1 MTDPVHY
8 VTVTAPDGEVIG
20 YAWAGP
26 GPGDDDVEWITRRAS
41 SSSAYDAGMEWYGRV
56 REARERGLTPLGVL
70 SLLSHEP
77 GVGPVTEAADADAVE
92 ELARVVTPADDQRLL
107 AQLDRADAEAW
118 RELAEA
124 FDALT
129 DEDRDVEWG
138 GGQKS
143 PTGAI
148 HVPFPKYSKGVF
160 RAVDALRGVGAVTP
174 EHRWMDNPVP
184 TLPREGGL
192 RPADAVRVAT
202 AVVRG
207 EKFCDGT
214 IDNAL
219 KSGLL
224 DAVADSLRAWYT
236 DPRAA
241 EPVQSAEPAQFV
253 DPERPAEPA
262 RTADSAQ
269 PAESVQPAR
278 PTKSVQP
285 ARPAE
290 PAQPPSDAPH
300 DRGRNRRLPHP
311 DLPEPPDPSLPMCRF
326 CGGSPAVDVA
336 FRAHR
341 GLVVLMGFRRT
352 DGPMCMTCGLA
363 VYRALTTHTLAWGWW
378 SPLSLFVF
386 APLTLVR
393 NVLAVRKV
401 KKLPAPGPGTLGPR
415 YDPGVPVR
423 RRPRAYIALIPV
435 LWVLFM
441 IVTGLSGGV

>member
-1 MTDPVHY
+1 MTNPVHY
-8 VTVTAPDGEVIG
+8 ITVTALDGEVIG
-20 YAWAGP
+20 YAWAEAGA
-26 GPGDDDVEWITRRAS
+26 DDVDWIMRRAS
-41 SSSAYDAGMEWYGRV
+41 SVSAYEASTEWYNRI

-70 SLLSHEP
+70 HLLSHEP
-77 GVGPVTEAADADAVE
+77 GVGPVTEAADAAAVE

-107 AQLDRADAEAW
+107 AQLDRDDAEAW

-143 PTGAI
+143 PSGAI
-148 HVPFPKYSKGVF
+148 HVPFPKYSKGVC

-184 TLPREGGL
+184 TLPAEGGL
-192 RPADAVRVAT
+192 RPADAVRAAT

-214 IDNAL
+214 IDEAL

-241 EPVQSAEPAQFV
+241 EPAQFV
-253 DPERPAEPA
+253 DPARP
-262 RTADSAQ
+262 ADSAQ
-269 PAESVQPAR
+269 PAE
-278 PTKSVQP
+278 P

-300 DRGRNRRLPHP
+300 DSGRNRRLPQA
-311 DLPEPPDPSLPMCRF
+311 DLPEAPDPSLPMCRF
-326 CGGSPAVDVA
+326 CGGSPAADVA

-341 GLVVLMGFRRT
+341 GLVVLMGFRKT

-393 NVLAVRKV
+393 NVLAVRRV
-401 KKLPAPGPGTLGPR
+401 KALPAPGPGTLGPR

-441 IVTGLSGGV
+441 IVTGLSCGV

>member
-1 MTDPVHY
+1 MTNPVHY
-8 VTVTAPDGEVIG
+8 ITVTAPDGEVIG
-20 YAWAGP
+20 YAWAAV
-26 GPGDDDVEWITRRAS
+26 DADDVEWINRRAS
-41 SSSAYDAGMEWYGRV
+41 SSSAYDAGTEWYGRI

-70 SLLSHEP
+70 NLLSHEP
-77 GVGPVTEAADADAVE
+77 GVGPVTEAAGADAVE

-107 AQLDRADAEAW
+107 AQLDRDDAEAW

-143 PTGAI
+143 PSGAI
-148 HVPFPKYSKGVF
+148 HVPFPMYSEGVY
-160 RAVDALRGVGAVTP
+160 RAVHALQGVGAVTS
-174 EHRWMDNPVP
+174 EHRWMDNPMP
-184 TLPREGGL
+184 TLPPEGGL
-192 RPADAVRVAT
+192 RPADAVRAAT

-214 IDNAL
+214 IDEAL

-224 DAVADSLRAWYT
+224 DAVVASLRAWYA
-236 DPRAA
+236 DPAA
-241 EPVQSAEPAQFV
+241 
-253 DPERPAEPA
+253 
-262 RTADSAQ
+262 AQ
-269 PAESVQPAR
+269 PAPPAVAR
-278 PTKSVQP
+278 PEGP
-285 ARPAE
+285 E
-290 PAQPPSDAPH
+290 P
-300 DRGRNRRLPHP
+300 RRLPEQ

-326 CGGSPAVDVA
+326 CGGSPAADVA

-341 GLVVLMGFRRT
+341 GLVVLMGFRKT

-393 NVLAVRKV
+393 NVLAVRRV
-401 KKLPAPGPGTLGPR
+401 KQLPAPGPGMLGPR

-423 RRPRAYIALIPV
+423 RRPRAYIALIPA

>member
-1 MTDPVHY
+1 MSNPVHY
-8 VTVTAPDGEVIG
+8 IAVTAPDSEVIG
-20 YAWAGP
+20 YAWAEADAG
-26 GPGDDDVEWITRRAS
+26 DVEWIMRNAS
-41 SSSAYDAGMEWYGRV
+41 SVSAYKASAEWYTRI

-70 SLLSHEP
+70 NLLSHEP
-77 GVGPVTEAADADAVE
+77 GVGPVTEAADAAAVE

-107 AQLDRADAEAW
+107 DQLDRDDPEAW
-118 RELAEA
+118 RELADA

-129 DEDRDVEWG
+129 DEDRDVQWG

-143 PTGAI
+143 PSGAV
-148 HVPFPKYSKGVF
+148 HVPFPMYSKGVD
-160 RAVDALRGVGAVTP
+160 RAVHALRRVGAVTP

-184 TLPREGGL
+184 KPSPEGTL
-192 RPADAVRVAT
+192 RPADAVRAAT
-202 AVVRG
+202 AVIRG
-207 EKFCDGT
+207 EKFGDGT
-214 IDNAL
+214 IDHAL

-224 DAVADSLRAWYT
+224 DAVVASLRAWYA
-236 DPRAA
+236 DP
-241 EPVQSAEPAQFV
+241 SAVRPPPSPA
-253 DPERPAEPA
+253 D
-262 RTADSAQ
+262 
-269 PAESVQPAR
+269 AR
-278 PTKSVQP
+278 PDSGQ
-285 ARPAE
+285 A
-290 PAQPPSDAPH
+290 
-300 DRGRNRRLPHP
+300 RRLPDQ
-311 DLPEPPDPSLPMCRF
+311 DLPEPPDPSSPMCRF
-326 CGGSPAVDVA
+326 CGGSPAADVA

-393 NVLAVRKV
+393 NALAVRNV
-401 KKLPAPGPGTLGPR
+401 KRLPAPGPGTLGPR

>member
-1 MTDPVHY
+1 MTNPVHY

-41 SSSAYDAGMEWYGRV
+41 SRRAYDAGMEWYGRV

-70 SLLSHEP
+70 NLLSHEP

-92 ELARVVTPADDQRLL
+92 ELARIVTPADDQRLL

-143 PTGAI
+143 PSGAI

-184 TLPREGGL
+184 TLPPEGGL
-192 RPADAVRVAT
+192 RPADAVRAAT

-241 EPVQSAEPAQFV
+241 EPAQFV
-253 DPERPAEPA
+253 VPARPAEPA
-262 RTADSAQ
+262 RPADSAR
-269 PAESVQPAR
+269 PAESVQPTR
-278 PTKSVQP
+278 PAESVQP
-285 ARPAE
+285 TRPAE

-300 DRGRNRRLPHP
+300 DSARNRRLPHP

-352 DGPMCMTCGLA
+352 DGPMCLTCGLA

>member
-1 MTDPVHY
+1 MTNPVHY
-8 VTVTAPDGEVIG
+8 ITVTAPDGEVIG
-20 YAWAGP
+20 YAWAEA
-26 GPGDDDVEWITRRAS
+26 DADDVEWIMRNAS
-41 SSSAYDAGMEWYGRV
+41 SVSAYKASTEWYNRI
-56 REARERGLTPLGVL
+56 RAARERGLTPLGVL
-70 SLLSHEP
+70 NLLSHEP
-77 GVGPVTEAADADAVE
+77 GVGPVIEAADAAVVE

-107 AQLDRADAEAW
+107 DQLDRDDPEAW

-129 DEDRDVEWG
+129 DEDRDVQWG

-143 PTGAI
+143 PSGAI
-148 HVPFPKYSKGVF
+148 HVPFPKYSEGVH
-160 RAVDALRGVGAVTP
+160 RAVDALRRVGAVTP
-174 EHRWMDNPVP
+174 EHRWMDNPMP
-184 TLPREGGL
+184 TPSPEGRL
-192 RPADAVRVAT
+192 RPADAVRAAT

-224 DAVADSLRAWYT
+224 DAVVASLRAWYA
-236 DPRAA
+236 DP
-241 EPVQSAEPAQFV
+241 SA
-253 DPERPAEPA
+253 
-262 RTADSAQ
+262 
-269 PAESVQPAR
+269 VQP
-278 PTKSVQP
+278 
-285 ARPAE
+285 
-290 PAQPPSDAPH
+290 PPSPADTRPDSGQTH
-300 DRGRNRRLPHP
+300 RLPQQ

-326 CGGSPAVDVA
+326 CGGSPAADVA

-341 GLVVLMGFRRT
+341 GLVVLMGFRKT

-378 SPLSLFVF
+378 SPLSLFLF

-401 KKLPAPGPGTLGPR
+401 KELPAPGPGTLGPR

-423 RRPRAYIALIPV
+423 RRPRAYIALLPA
-435 LWVLFM
+435 LWVLFI

>member
-1 MTDPVHY
+1 MTNPVHY
-8 VTVTAPDGEVIG
+8 ITVTAPDGEVIG
-20 YAWAGP
+20 YAWAAADG
-26 GPGDDDVEWITRRAS
+26 DDVEWVNRRAS
-41 SSSAYDAGMEWYGRV
+41 SSSAYDAGTQWYGRV

-70 SLLSHEP
+70 HLLSHEP
-77 GVGPVTEAADADAVE
+77 GVGPVTEAAGADAVE

-107 AQLDRADAEAW
+107 AQLDRDDAEAW
-118 RELAEA
+118 RELADA

-129 DEDRDVEWG
+129 DDDREVEWG

-143 PTGAI
+143 PSGAI
-148 HVPFPKYSKGVF
+148 HVPFPKYSEGVF
-160 RAVDALRGVGAVTP
+160 RAVDALQRVGAVTP
-174 EHRWMDNPVP
+174 EHRWMDNPMP
-184 TLPREGGL
+184 TLPPEGAL
-192 RPADAVRVAT
+192 RPADAVRAAT

-219 KSGLL
+219 KTGLL

-236 DPRAA
+236 DPHAAQHAA
-241 EPVQSAEPAQFV
+241 EPDVQRARQPTAQSATQPVTQRAAQSPA
-253 DPERPAEPA
+253 PAGA
-262 RTADSAQ
+262 
-269 PAESVQPAR
+269 
-278 PTKSVQP
+278 
-285 ARPAE
+285 
-290 PAQPPSDAPH
+290 PSD
-300 DRGRNRRLPHP
+300 RGPVPRLPHA

-326 CGGSPAVDVA
+326 CGGSPAADVA

-341 GLVVLMGFRRT
+341 GLLVVMGFRRT

-378 SPLSLFVF
+378 SPLSLFLF

-393 NVLAVRKV
+393 NVLAVRRV
-401 KKLPAPGPGTLGPR
+401 KRLPAPGPGTLGPR